1 QVNRQRIVVALAL
14 LLSSLVSAQ
23 STPAD
28 QSVTYAG
35 VGEVD
40 ATWHVGASAGQYAG
54 DRPCDA
60 TVVLRLDPSRV
71 AGSCAGPE
79 AQSTIATFDQGNLS
93 TRRVPSYGIQSRLS
107 VRALVVDGPDPQD
120 PSVRNRVAI
129 VKNDLY
135 IPQDLLWRRTAQ
147 ILEERDV
154 QRSLGLLGG
163 VETRIDRNNLTIA
176 VSHNHSSPYYSS
188 PSWGVWAF
196 QDVFDVRFFEY
207 YAQRMARAVEKAAAA
222 LVPVRMGAAVTQF
235 DETHRHSFGPAIAD
249 DGTPAG
255 YPHSDANHDLMVAR
269 FDEIVPG
276 GGTKPL
282 AILMNYALHPEFLDG
297 NNLITGD
304 FIAPLERMVDRETGA
319 TLFFTQ
325 GDVGTAEPERNVYH
339 SIHDRNDYS
348 HKEYAQAEVGARKM
362 ADAVI
367 DTWQDVAAGT
377 PAEPARFVP
386 FQEGFAVKMFDRF
399 FPGPTSH
406 PYPSVSNCR
415 TDRALRG
422 NPQAPLAGLPD
433 CQGPGT
439 SFEGSPFD
447 PGVDTDTFEAAG
459 IPIPENYPALGY
471 TGLHED
477 LGVHLQA
484 VKLGDLLVTV
494 CSCEQW
500 KDQGKNIQTRTDR
513 VQGNIYLGFE
523 WAKGYSY
530 PGDQTYAPCTQN
542 PDTTWRCPDPRNAN
556 ATLMLGNVKFRRMQ
570 AQIRNDAKGWNDL
583 DSVAWAESE
592 PTDPGRIKGN
602 FTHEELPASGPGSGY
617 AMTMTVAMANDYNGY
632 LASYREYQ
640 RGDHYRKALTGWGPH
655 SQDYFATRLVEAG
668 GWLNGGPAV
677 ADEPLD
683 AKETADIAHNE
694 ARARIL
700 GEIGAKY
707 LTALEAALPAD
718 GGFPAIDEQPA
729 ARVERFGAAFL
740 SWTGGSNYTDDPF
753 VKVQRFDVESG
764 EWTDFADMSGEVVVT
779 LKFPTLPND
788 LPAFLTGGLE
798 YRWTATWEVFGSRV
812 ADLGGG
818 IGSTPVGTYRFV
830 VDGLR
835 RDASCGSVT
844 GTCPY
849 HLESN
854 SFQVTRWTGITV
866 PDIRAEPDGRVSFTV
881 GPTTTIP
888 VPRLGGGVPVEA
900 VIGPIDYPD
909 TYDARAEFI
918 RHVRTMYRD
927 PSAPNDPSK
936 FEWYCNECSFRPW
949 LDTGTVSRAIVTV
962 VRADS
967 TIEEV
972 VAVFDSGLGRWVA
985 PAGLQPG
992 DTAYV
997 APAGITDAGGEI
1009 NGLPSA
1015 VVTR

>member
-1 QVNRQRIVVALAL
+1 MKRVRVVVALGL
-14 LLSSLVSAQ
+14 LLSTLVSAQ
-23 STPAD
+23 STPAAEP
-28 QSVTYAG
+28 VTYAG
-35 VGEVD
+35 VGIVD

-54 DRPCDA
+54 DRPCDV
-60 TVVLRLDPSRV
+60 TVVLDFDPQRV
-71 AGSCAGPE
+71 ADRCAGPE
-79 AQSTIATFDQGNLS
+79 AQSTIAKFDQGNLS

-107 VRALVVDGPDPQD
+107 ARALVVDGPDPTD
-120 PSVRNRVAI
+120 PSTRNRVAI

-154 QRSLGLLGG
+154 QRSLGLLAGPESG
-163 VETRIDRNNLTIA
+163 IDRDNLTIA

-196 QDVFDVRFFEY
+196 QDVFDIRFFEY
-207 YAQRMARAVEKAAAA
+207 YAQRMALAVEKAAAA
-222 LVPVRMGAAVTQF
+222 MVPVRMGASVSQF
-235 DETHRHSFGPAIAD
+235 DETHRHSFGPTIAD

-255 YPHSDANHDLMVAR
+255 YPQSDANHDMMIAR
-269 FDEIVPG
+269 FDQILPG

-282 AILMNYALHPEFLDG
+282 AILMNFALHPEFLDG

-304 FIAPLERMVDRETGA
+304 YIAPLERMVDRATGA

-348 HKEYAQAEVGARKM
+348 HREYAQAEVGARKM
-362 ADAVI
+362 ADSVL
-367 DTWQDVAAGT
+367 DTWRDVALDT
-377 PAEPARFVP
+377 PEDEARFVP
-386 FQEGFAVKMFDRF
+386 FQEGFSVKMFDRF

-422 NPQAPLAGLPD
+422 NPQAPIIGLPD
-433 CQGPGT
+433 CSGPGT
-439 SFEGSPFD
+439 SFEDSPFD
-447 PGVDTDTFEAAG
+447 PGVDTDTFEEAG

-471 TGLHED
+471 TGLEED

-484 VKLGDLLVTV
+484 IKFGDLLVTV

-500 KDQGKNIQTRTDR
+500 KDQGRNVQTRTDR
-513 VQGNIYLGFE
+513 IQGNQYVGFE
-523 WAKGYSY
+523 WAKGHSY

-542 PDTTWRCPDPRNAN
+542 PDTTWRCPDPRNA
-556 ATLMLGNVKFRRMQ
+556 AASLTVSDKKFKRMQ
-570 AQIRNDAKGWNDL
+570 AQIVNDAAGWNDL
-583 DSVAWAESE
+583 GYVAWAESE
-592 PTDPGRIKGN
+592 PVDPGQIKGN
-602 FTHEELPASGPGSGY
+602 FTHGELGATGPGSGY
-617 AMTMTVAMANDYNGY
+617 GLTMTVAMANDYNGY

-655 SQDYFATRLVEAG
+655 SQDYFATRLVDAG
-668 GWLNGGPAV
+668 GWLNGGPVV

-718 GGFPAIDEQPA
+718 GGMPAITEQPA
-729 ARVERFGAAFL
+729 VQVERFGAAFL

-753 VKVQRFDVESG
+753 VKVQRFDMESG
-764 EWTDFADMSGEVVVT
+764 TWTDYADMSGEVVAT
-779 LKFPTLPND
+779 LKFPVLPD
-788 LPAFLTGGLE
+788 DVPAWLTGELE
-798 YRWTATWEVFGSRV
+798 YRWTATWEVFDSRV

-818 IGSTPVGTYRFV
+818 IGNTPLGSYRFV

-844 GTCPY
+844 GVCPY
-849 HLESN
+849 SLTSDP
-854 SFQVTRWTGITV
+854 FQVTRWTGITV
-866 PDIRAEPDGRVSFTV
+866 PSIRAEPDGSVSFTV
-881 GPTTTIP
+881 GPTTTIE
-888 VPRLGGGVPVEA
+888 VPRIGGGAPVKA

-909 TYDARAEFI
+909 TYDARAAFI
-918 RHVRTMYRD
+918 QHARTMLRD
-927 PSAPNDPSK
+927 PAAPNDPSK

-949 LDTGTVSRAIVTV
+949 QDTGIVDRALVTV
-962 VRADS
+962 VRADA
-967 TIEEV
+967 TVETV
-972 VAVFDSGLGRWVA
+972 VAVFDGAAGRWVA
-985 PAGLQPG
+985 PTGLQPG

-997 APAGITDAGGEI
+997 DHGGIMDRNGEI
-1009 NGLPSA
+1009 NGSPSA
-1015 VVTR
+1015 VVSA